1 MRRYL
6 YVSLAA
12 AFGVIALKLGAWYLT
27 GSVGFLSDA
36 LESLVNVVAA
46 GFALFIVG
54 IAGRPP
60 DSDHPYGHTKAEYF
74 SSALEGMLIGVAAL
88 AIAAE
93 AVRRLLSPQP
103 VHAVPAGAAL
113 NLLATLINL
122 GVARWMLGGAQ
133 RMRSIV
139 LEADARHLLADVWT
153 SVGVLIG
160 VALVPLTGWLW
171 LDPMVGIV
179 VAGHITGEGWRLVAR
194 SVDGLMDRSLPAAD
208 LAEVERVLQGFRSNE
223 VRFDHVRT
231 RRAGT
236 RRFVGMHMHMPAHWS
251 LGRAADFRL
260 QVERAL
266 TRHIAGVVVTIE
278 MLPQGQESLQEG
290 GAEPGGTASRDA
302 PDSTVGAPPRAPL
315 AD

>member
-12 AFGVIALKLGAWYLT
+12 AFGVIALKLGAWRLT

-46 GFALFIVG
+46 GFAMLMVA

-74 SSALEGMLIGVAAL
+74 SSALEGLLIGVAAL
-88 AIAAE
+88 GIAAE
-93 AVRRLLSPQP
+93 AVRRLLAPHP
-103 VHAVPAGAAL
+103 VHMVAAGAVL
-113 NLLATLINL
+113 NVAATLINL
-122 GVARWMLGGAQ
+122 AVARWMLGGAQ
-133 RMRSIV
+133 RLRSIV

-153 SVGVLIG
+153 SVGVVVG

-171 LDPMVGIV
+171 LDPVVGIV
-179 VAGHITGEGWRLVAR
+179 VAGHIVGEAWRLVAR
-194 SVDGLMDRSLPAAD
+194 SVDGLMDRSLPDSD
-208 LAEVERVLQGFRSNE
+208 LAEVERVLRQFRCE
-223 VRFDHVRT
+223 DLRFDHVRT

-236 RRFVGMHMHMPAHWS
+236 RRFVGMHMHMPAQWS
-251 LGRAADFRL
+251 LGRAADCRL

-266 TRHIAGVVVTIE
+266 TQRIAGLVVTIE
-278 MLPQGQESLQEG
+278 MLPQGQESLQDG
-290 GAEPGGTASRDA
+290 GPGDGS
-302 PDSTVGAPPRAPL
+302 
-315 AD
+315 

>member
-12 AFGVIALKLGAWYLT
+12 AFGVIALKLGAWHFT

-46 GFALFIVG
+46 AFALLMVA

-74 SSALEGMLIGVAAL
+74 SSALEGLLIGVAAL
-88 AIAAE
+88 GIAAE
-93 AVRRLLSPQP
+93 AVHRLLQPHP
-103 VHAVPAGAAL
+103 VHAVPAGVAL
-113 NLLATLINL
+113 NALATLINL
-122 GVARWMLGGAQ
+122 GVARWMLSGA
-133 RMRSIV
+133 RRLRSIV

-153 SVGVLIG
+153 SVGVIVG
-160 VALVPLTGWLW
+160 VSLVPLTGWLW
-171 LDPMVGIV
+171 LDPIVGIV
-179 VAGHITGEGWRLVAR
+179 VAGHIAGEAWRLVAR
-194 SVDGLMDRSLPAAD
+194 SVDGLMDRSLPDAD
-208 LAEVERVLQGFRSNE
+208 IAEVNLVLQRYRNVD

-236 RRFVGMHMHMPAHWS
+236 RRFVSMHMHMPAHWS
-251 LGRAADFRL
+251 LGRAAACRL

-266 TRHIAGVVVTIE
+266 TQHVAGLVVTIE
-278 MLPQGQESLQEG
+278 MLPQGQESLQDG
-290 GAEPGGTASRDA
+290 GPDGGPT
-302 PDSTVGAPPRAPL
+302 G
-315 AD
+315 

>member
-12 AFGVIALKLGAWYLT
+12 AFGVIALKLGAWHFT

-46 GFALFIVG
+46 GFALLMVA

-74 SSALEGMLIGVAAL
+74 SSALEGLLIGVAAL
-88 AIAAE
+88 GIAAE
-93 AVRRLLSPQP
+93 AVHRLLEPHP
-103 VHAVPAGAAL
+103 VHAVPAGVVL
-113 NLLATLINL
+113 NALATVINVV
-122 GVARWMLGGAQ
+122 VARWMLGGAH
-133 RMRSIV
+133 RLRSIV

-153 SVGVLIG
+153 SVGVIVG
-160 VALVPLTGWLW
+160 VSLVPLTGWLW
-171 LDPMVGIV
+171 LDPLVGIV
-179 VAGHITGEGWRLVAR
+179 VAGHIVGEAWRLIAR
-194 SVDGLMDRSLPAAD
+194 SVDGLMDRSLPDAD
-208 LAEVERVLQGFRSNE
+208 IAEVDHVLQRFRGVD

-251 LGRAADFRL
+251 LGRAAHCRL

-266 TRHIAGVVVTIE
+266 MEHIAGVVATIE
-278 MLPQGQESLQEG
+278 MLPQGEESLLDGQ
-290 GAEPGGTASRDA
+290 A
-302 PDSTVGAPPRAPL
+302 APPADPAPGPP
-315 AD
+315 AR